1 MITVQVKTTNRDFFE
16 KWLEWMNPMIP
27 LKDMDRKILSAY
39 LVLYYTN
46 LSRFENKILLNELV
60 FNEDTK
66 EILIKRL
73 QVSRPQINKALKHLI
88 TLGIIKEDEEKL
100 SFNPLFVSKDLESL
114 KKINIVFSIAPTDK

>member
-1 MITVQVKTTNRDFFE
+1 MITVQVKTTIRDFFE

-27 LKDMDRKILSAY
+27 LKEMDRKILSAY

-60 FNEDTK
+60 FNESTK
-66 EILIKRL
+66 EVLIKRL

>member
-1 MITVQVKTTNRDFFE
+1 
-16 KWLEWMNPMIP
+16 MIP